1 MTSTNTQTDNKELPQ
16 MNAPA
21 ETVIPDV
28 QQAPLSQTTA
38 IGSLLELFSEE
49 LKEMYWTE
57 QHLLQVLPILSK
69 AAHSE
74 ALKIA
79 LNEHLFQTE
88 MHVSRVQDIFTIL
101 QIEPEAKKCKG
112 IEGITKEMMETL
124 EQLSVISALSDVA
137 IIMGTQKA
145 EHYEISGYGSLKQ
158 LAMTLEKSAI
168 ADILALTLAEE
179 KAADE
184 LLTELATRNTNV
196 EAQVQS

>member
-1 MTSTNTQTDNKELPQ
+1 MTTTNNSDPTPVAAKEVQPEVSPQ
-16 MNAPA
+16 IPQQSPAAAAAPC
-21 ETVIPDV
+21 
-28 QQAPLSQTTA
+28 
-38 IGSLLELFSEE
+38 GSLLDFFCEE

-88 MHVSRVQDIFTIL
+88 LHVNRLQEIFVLL
-101 QIEPEAKKCKG
+101 QIETEAKKSRG
-112 IEGITKEMMETL
+112 IEGITKEMLETV
-124 EQLSVISALSDVA
+124 EQIGVICALSDVA
-137 IIMGTQKA
+137 IIMGTQKV

-158 LAMTLEKSAI
+158 LSITLQKNDI
-168 ADILALTLAEE
+168 AELLTLTLAEE

-184 LLTELATRNTNV
+184 LLTELATRHSNE